1 MRETL
6 ERSGSL
12 WVPSRREMLGALGVG
27 LLTPRIARATTFSL
41 VGSAVGG
48 GLGISQFQTIG
59 PLNTTG
65 ADLLVMVLAS
75 SDVLSPVQ
83 SGTDSKG
90 NTWTPLTAKARAGW
104 SQCGIWYCIPG
115 SNVGSGH
122 TVTWGGGSA
131 IYLSGFFA
139 AFSGGAPTG
148 TVDQQNGATNTTNP
162 ASITPSRSNELIVA
176 GVGSWPATVPS
187 VDASM
192 TLLGAVARDGGSNYC
207 SCGMAYKIQ
216 TSAAPINPVWNT
228 NDALVIASFKPAGGT
243 ALRRRIS
250 GGE

>member
-1 MRETL
+1 MRNTL

-27 LLTPRIARATTFSL
+27 LLTPRIASATTFSL

-90 NTWTPLTAKARAGW
+90 NTWTPLTEIG
-104 SQCGIWYCIPG
+104 
-115 SNVGSGH
+115 
-122 TVTWGGGSA
+122 
-131 IYLSGFFA
+131 
-139 AFSGGAPTG
+139 
-148 TVDQQNGATNTTNP
+148 
-162 ASITPSRSNELIVA
+162 
-176 GVGSWPATVPS
+176 
-187 VDASM
+187 
-192 TLLGAVARDGGSNYC
+192 
-207 SCGMAYKIQ
+207 
-216 TSAAPINPVWNT
+216 
-228 NDALVIASFKPAGGT
+228 
-243 ALRRRIS
+243 
-250 GGE
+250 